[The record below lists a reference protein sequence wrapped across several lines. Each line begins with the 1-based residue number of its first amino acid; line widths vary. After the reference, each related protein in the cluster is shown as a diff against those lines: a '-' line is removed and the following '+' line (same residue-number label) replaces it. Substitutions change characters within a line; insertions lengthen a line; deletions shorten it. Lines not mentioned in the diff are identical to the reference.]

1 MKYII
6 SLSLKLF
13 AIGGLCLVSQGI
25 VSGEDLP
32 PDLILIVDSNE
43 LDPDSVNIKL
53 QSNRIRFDMVQRIG
67 EEEWGP
73 IIDMFKAKV
82 PDAKEMAKLQDL
94 EALILRRGIA
104 VELFSEKMFYVYYEE
119 YLKSFEGVVTDALRM
134 VLEEE
139 FDEGSGDGGFFFYKR
154 L

>member
-1 MKYII
+1 
-6 SLSLKLF
+6 
-13 AIGGLCLVSQGI
+13 
-25 VSGEDLP
+25 
-32 PDLILIVDSNE
+32 
-43 LDPDSVNIKL
+43 
-53 QSNRIRFDMVQRIG
+53 MVQRIG